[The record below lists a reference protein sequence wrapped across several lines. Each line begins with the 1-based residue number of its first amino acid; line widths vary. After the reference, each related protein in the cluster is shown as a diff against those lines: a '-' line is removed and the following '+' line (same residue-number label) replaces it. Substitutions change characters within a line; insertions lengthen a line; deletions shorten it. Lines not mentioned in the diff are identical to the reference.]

1 MAACSN
7 GQSHPVLIDAAV
19 QTDPRD
25 EQSGQMSVAITEEV
39 ESKALNHRDAD
50 VDDDEEDYYEGFEDE
65 DYE

>member
-7 GQSHPVLIDAAV
+7 GQSHPVLIDSEA

-25 EQSGQMSVAITEEV
+25 ERSEPMSVAITKEV

-50 VDDDEEDYYEGFEDE
+50 VDEDE
-65 DYE
+65 DYKK

>member
-7 GQSHPVLIDAAV
+7 GQSHPVLIDSEV

-25 EQSGQMSVAITEEV
+25 ERSEPMSVAITEEV

-50 VDDDEEDYYEGFEDE
+50 VDEDE
-65 DYE
+65 DYKK